1 MSKYRRA
8 ARVDENQSEIV
19 AMLRSAGFSVEL
31 GHDDI
36 LVGYA
41 GKTYWVEIKDP
52 KKTLNKDG
60 SWKAGA
66 LKDSQLKLQRE
77 WKGAYLVATS
87 FEQIVDYIN
96 GDNNG

>member
-1 MSKYRRA
+1 
-8 ARVDENQSEIV
+8 
-19 AMLRSAGFSVEL
+19 MLRSAGFSVEL

-52 KKTLNKDG
+52 DKTLNKDG
-60 SWKAGA
+60 SWRAGA
-66 LKDSQLKLQRE
+66 IKPSQIKLQNE
-77 WKGAYLVATS
+77 WKGAYLIATS

-96 GDNNG
+96 GENHG